1 MKTKEVYVSNDG
13 TGRDEA
19 LEVVEQYSFSRDFD
33 KKPRLHARL
42 LAEELLGM
50 VSEITGKFYAYFW
63 VEDNDTAYMLHL
75 SAQSEM
81 NTKKYDMLLDSSTSG
96 KNSAVKGIMGKIRNA
111 FEYYWKGY
119 KEGMDSYGL
128 ADYDSF
134 LTYGINSDSMAG
146 SSGVWTLTQ
155 YRTAVVNENENN
167 EYSQE
172 WDELE
177 RSIIAN
183 LADDVSVGI
192 KGDKVEI
199 IITKKYEQ

>member
-1 MKTKEVYVSNDG
+1 
-13 TGRDEA
+13 
-19 LEVVEQYSFSRDFD
+19 
-33 KKPRLHARL
+33 
-42 LAEELLGM
+42 
-50 VSEITGKFYAYFW
+50 
-63 VEDNDTAYMLHL
+63 
-75 SAQSEM
+75 
-81 NTKKYDMLLDSSTSG
+81 
-96 KNSAVKGIMGKIRNA
+96 
-111 FEYYWKGY
+111 
-119 KEGMDSYGL
+119 MDSYGL
-128 ADYDSF
+128 ADYESF